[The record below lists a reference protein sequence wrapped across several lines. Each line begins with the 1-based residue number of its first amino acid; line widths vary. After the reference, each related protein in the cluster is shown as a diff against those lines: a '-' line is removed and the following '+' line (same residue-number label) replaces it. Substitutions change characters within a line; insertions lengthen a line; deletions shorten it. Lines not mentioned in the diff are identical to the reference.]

1 MFYRKYMKRTLDFI
15 IALFALPFWI
25 IIFLIVFLLIKIDD
39 GGPIFYN
46 AERLGK
52 NGKIFKMYKFRS
64 MKVNAPDI
72 RNKDGSTF
80 NAVDDPRL
88 TKVGAIL
95 RKTSSDETAQLLN
108 VLVGDMSLV
117 GPRPFLPVKGF
128 TPQGFA
134 KDRLMVRP
142 GLTGYAQAYYRNSIN
157 QKRQEEI
164 DSYYANN
171 LNFILDA
178 KIVLKTIKTVLL
190 RENIYHS

>member
-117 GPRPFLPVKGF
+117 GLRPFLPVKGF

>member
-1 MFYRKYMKRTLDFI
+1 MGDRSFTMQRDL
-15 IALFALPFWI
+15 
-25 IIFLIVFLLIKIDD
+25 
-39 GGPIFYN
+39 
-46 AERLGK
+46 EK

-95 RKTSSDETAQLLN
+95 RKTSLDETAQLLN

-190 RENIYHS
+190 RKNIYHS